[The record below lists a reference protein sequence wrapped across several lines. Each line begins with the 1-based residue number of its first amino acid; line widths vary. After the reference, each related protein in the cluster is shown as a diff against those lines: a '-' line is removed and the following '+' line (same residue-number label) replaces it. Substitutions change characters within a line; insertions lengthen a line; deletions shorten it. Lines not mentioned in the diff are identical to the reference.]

1 MEQQQ
6 LNTEI
11 TAGAG
16 ELKSQYLEYKTFT
29 EYPIFDADQHLTE
42 GEDCYTRHIEDKYK
56 DRTLRVVV
64 EGGKTLFKFDGNARE
79 SDGHH
84 GKVPHPG
91 SLKELLKGIKKGS
104 GEAGTYQWMEPDP
117 AFADADLRLEQLD
130 KQNIEACMLYSTGIG
145 LLAEHVLTDDD
156 LFYASS
162 WSYLRWLEE
171 EWGFA
176 RADRMFV
183 APIFSMRDVDRT
195 CQQLDYFFERG
206 GKVVAM
212 VPGPAYGRSPGDP
225 YFDRIWGRINDAHA
239 TVSYHINEAPPGY
252 KAGRSREWGEEEN
265 PTFFTQSAWQW
276 YWAYGDV
283 PAQET
288 FSQLI
293 YGNVFSRFPNLKIV
307 SAEHGCEWIPLFVR
321 KLDKMRGMGRN
332 GRWIGGQLPE
342 RPSKIFKRHFRVVPF
357 WEDDMADV
365 IDKVGPEVL
374 LGGSDF
380 PHSEGLAFPSQL
392 VDHLDMLD
400 ASAQKLVMR
409 DNGLALI
416 GRS

>member
-1 MEQQQ
+1 MKQA
-6 LNTEI
+6 LI
-11 TAGAG
+11 SGW
-16 ELKSQYLEYKTFT
+16 S
-29 EYPIFDADQHLTE
+29 LT
-42 GEDCYTRHIEDKYK
+42 R
-56 DRTLRVVV
+56 R
-64 EGGKTLFKFDGNARE
+64 
-79 SDGHH
+79 S
-84 GKVPHPG
+84 
-91 SLKELLKGIKKGS
+91 
-104 GEAGTYQWMEPDP
+104 
-117 AFADADLRLEQLD
+117 ADADLRLEQLD
-130 KQNIEACMLYSTGIG
+130 KQNIDACMLYSTGIG

-156 LFYASS
+156 LFYAST

-176 RADRMFV
+176 RATACSSLRF
-183 APIFSMRDVDRT
+183 FSMRDVDRT
-195 CQQLDYFFERG
+195 CEQLDYFFERG

-239 TVSYHINEAPPGY
+239 TVSYHINEALRATRQADPVSGVRKRIRP
-252 KAGRSREWGEEEN
+252 SS
-265 PTFFTQSAWQW
+265 TQSAWQW

-293 YGNVFSRFPNLKIV
+293 YANLFDRFPNLNIV
-307 SAEHGCEWIPLFVR
+307 SAEHGCEWVPLFVR

-342 RPSKIFKRHFRVVPF
+342 RPSKIFQRHFRVVPF

-365 IDKVGPEVL
+365 VDKVGPGVL

-400 ASAQKLVMR
+400 PAAQKLVMR
-409 DNGLALI
+409 DNAWP
-416 GRS
+416 SSVAN

>member
-1 MEQQQ
+1 
-6 LNTEI
+6 
-11 TAGAG
+11 
-16 ELKSQYLEYKTFT
+16 
-29 EYPIFDADQHLTE
+29 
-42 GEDCYTRHIEDKYK
+42 
-56 DRTLRVVV
+56 
-64 EGGKTLFKFDGNARE
+64 
-79 SDGHH
+79 
-84 GKVPHPG
+84 
-91 SLKELLKGIKKGS
+91 
-104 GEAGTYQWMEPDP
+104 
-117 AFADADLRLEQLD
+117 
-130 KQNIEACMLYSTGIG
+130 MLYSTGID

-195 CQQLDYFFERG
+195 CEQLDYFFERG

-252 KAGRSREWGEEEN
+252 KAGRSREWGEQEN

-288 FSQLI
+288 FSSLI
-293 YGNVFSRFPNLKIV
+293 YAQSVQPVPEPEHRLRRARLRV
-307 SAEHGCEWIPLFVR
+307 DSAVRAQARQDARHGTQRTVDRRAVARAAEQDLQASLP
-321 KLDKMRGMGRN
+321 GRA
-332 GRWIGGQLPE
+332 
-342 RPSKIFKRHFRVVPF
+342 V
-357 WEDDMADV
+357 
-365 IDKVGPEVL
+365 
-374 LGGSDF
+374 LGGRHGRRHRQGRPRGSARRL
-380 PHSEGLAFPSQL
+380 GLPAFGGPGLPQ
-392 VDHLDMLD
+392 
-400 ASAQKLVMR
+400 SARRPPRHARRGRTKLVMR
-409 DNGLALI
+409 DNGMALV
-416 GRS
+416 GR